1 MYDVLIRLFYE
12 YDYRKFT
19 IEEIEEIKTI
29 LKQFKGEI
37 LEVKINKVKEQEN
50 ERTQRIYSKH

>member
-37 LEVKINKVKEQEN
+37 LEVKVNKVKEQEN

>member
-1 MYDVLIRLFYE
+1 MYNVLIRLFYE

-37 LEVKINKVKEQEN
+37 LEVKVNKVKEQEN
-50 ERTQRIYSKH
+50 ERTVRAN

>member
-1 MYDVLIRLFYE
+1 MYEVLIRLFYE

-37 LEVKINKVKEQEN
+37 LEVKVNKVKEQEN

>member
-50 ERTQRIYSKH
+50 ERTQCIYSKH

>member
-1 MYDVLIRLFYE
+1 MYNVLIRLFYE

-37 LEVKINKVKEQEN
+37 LEVKVNKVKEQEN

>member
-1 MYDVLIRLFYE
+1 MYEVLIRLFYE

>member
-1 MYDVLIRLFYE
+1 MYEVLIRLFYE

-37 LEVKINKVKEQEN
+37 LEVKTNKVKEEEN